1 MTHARG
7 PLVLP
12 GGILFLLALVG
23 LANAQPKTESVVNG
37 ASFEPLVSS
46 GLLVS
51 TFGTELAESTVA
63 ASSVPLPT
71 NLNGVTVLFD
81 GVEAPLYFVSEGQIN
96 AQIPFGLAADKVEVV
111 VGTPEGRSEPLT
123 CALLPAAPGIFTLDS
138 DGKGTPILLSPAFAV
153 LPTAAPSQRLI
164 LYATGLGETAPAA
177 LTGTGGSGEE
187 PFNRVVDLP
196 EVYIGGRQAEV
207 EFAGLAPGFVGVYQ
221 LNVVAPDEFVNDNVF
236 VISGG
241 RRSNLTEITAST
253 PNFVRGSGVVVSE
266 VRETVEFDR
275 IQLFAVATV
284 DVEVGQEATPLRIE
298 GEDNLIGLVSAQVRD
313 GALQITSSR
322 PYTTNTAVVISVTTP
337 ALKRLE
343 YLGVGNFEVTGLS
356 GGTFEAFMSG
366 VGNVMASGS
375 VDSLDVLLLGV
386 GNIAL
391 LDLAS
396 SRTRALLLSV
406 GNVEVNATESLF
418 ARVHGVGDITYT
430 GNPAELDM
438 AVNGFGDIR
447 PQ

>member
-1 MTHARG
+1 MMHARG
-7 PLVLP
+7 SLVLP
-12 GGILFLLALVG
+12 GGILFLLALIG
-23 LANAQPKTESVVNG
+23 LANAQPKIESVVNG

-46 GLLVS
+46 GSLVS
-51 TFGTELAESTVA
+51 IFGTELAQSTVA

-71 NLNGVTVLFD
+71 SLNGVTVLFD

-96 AQIPFGLAADKVEVV
+96 AQTPFGFTAEKVEVV
-111 VGTPEGRSEPLT
+111 VVTPRGRSEPLT
-123 CALLPAAPGIFTLDS
+123 CALLPAAPGIFTVDS

-177 LTGTGGSGEE
+177 LTGTGGSAEE
-187 PFNRVVDLP
+187 PFNRAVDLP
-196 EVYIGGRQAEV
+196 EVYVGGRQAVV

-236 VISGG
+236 LISRG
-241 RRSNLTEITAST
+241 RRSNLTVITASA

-284 DVEVGQEATPLRIE
+284 EVEVGQEATPLRIE

-337 ALKRLE
+337 ALKRVE
-343 YLGVGNFEVTGLS
+343 HLGVGNFEVTGLS

-375 VDSLDVLLLGV
+375 VDSLDVLLQGV
-386 GNIAL
+386 GNISL

-396 SRTRALLLSV
+396 SRTRALLVRV

-418 ARVHGVGDITYT
+418 ARVHGVGDITYS
-430 GNPAELDM
+430 GNPVELDI